1 MDRTFFKR
9 NSFLSDVSRV
19 TTVKD
24 YLDKQTGEGN
34 IPGIQYIV
42 MDSDG
47 IIFEYAGGWADI
59 KNQKPMKTST
69 TMMAYS
75 MTKTITSA
83 AILQLIEKGEMALD
97 DSVSMHLRNN
107 PYGKTITI
115 RHLLS
120 QTSGIPNPI
129 PLRWV
134 HQAEQHEKFDEDAA
148 LAKILKEYPVL
159 SFESGK
165 KYAYSNIS
173 YWLLGEI
180 IEKIS
185 GWSYQAYIRE
195 HIMAPLQLS
204 EKEMNFII
212 PDPAYH
218 AKGYLAKYSLMN
230 LLKGFLIDK
239 ELTGDY
245 EGKWLHIKDHYL
257 NGAAFGGLIGS
268 AGSFGKYLQDQ
279 LKEESVLF
287 NKDTR
292 NLFYTQQK
300 NNEGEL
306 VEMTLGWHIGYLE
319 GTKYFFKEG
328 GGGGYH
334 CEMRIYQKKR
344 IASIIMI
351 NETSASCKKYLN
363 ALDKAFLYP
372 A

>member
-1 MDRTFFKR
+1 MRKEA
-9 NSFLSDVSRV
+9 
-19 TTVKD
+19 TVKA
-24 YLDKQTGEGN
+24 YIDKGIGEGN

-42 MDSDG
+42 MDSNR
-47 IIFEYAGGWADI
+47 IIFEYANGWADI
-59 KNQKPMKTST
+59 KNQKPMKTGT

-75 MTKTITSA
+75 MTKTITAA
-83 AILQLIEKGEMALD
+83 AILQLVEKGELGLD
-97 DSVSMHLRNN
+97 DSIDLHLTCN

-120 QTSGIPNPI
+120 QTSGTPNPI

-134 HQAEQHEKFDEDAA
+134 HLAEKHEEFDEDAA
-148 LAKILKEYPVL
+148 LAKVLKGYPGL
-159 SFESGK
+159 SFEPGK

-173 YWLLGEI
+173 YWLLGKI
-180 IEKIS
+180 IEKVS
-185 GWSYQAYIRE
+185 GRTYPTYIRE
-195 HIMAPLQLS
+195 LIMAPLQLS

-230 LLKGFLIDK
+230 LLKGLLIDK
-239 ELTGDY
+239 ELIGDY

-257 NGAAFGGLIGS
+257 NGPAFGGLIGS
-268 AGSFGKYLQDQ
+268 AGSFGKFLQDQ

-287 NKDTR
+287 NKVTR

-300 NNEGEL
+300 NNAGES

-319 GTKYFFKEG
+319 GKKYFFKEG

-344 IASIIMI
+344 IASIVMI
-351 NETSASCKKYLN
+351 NETSASCKRYLN
-363 ALDKAFLYP
+363 SLDKVFLSV
-372 A
+372 

>member
-1 MDRTFFKR
+1 MKTAAAM
-9 NSFLSDVSRV
+9 N
-19 TTVKD
+19 D
-24 YLDKQTGEGN
+24 YLDKRIREGG

-42 MDSDG
+42 MDPDRV
-47 IIFEYAGGWADI
+47 IFEYADGWADI
-59 KNQKPMKTST
+59 KGQRPMKTNT

-75 MTKTITSA
+75 MTKTITAA
-83 AILQLIEKGEMALD
+83 AILQLVEKGELGLD
-97 DSVSMHLRNN
+97 DSIDLHLTNN

-134 HQAEQHEKFDEDAA
+134 HLAEKHEEFDEDAA
-148 LAKILKEYPVL
+148 LAKVLKGYPVL
-159 SFESGK
+159 SFEPGK
-165 KYAYSNIS
+165 KYSYSNIS
-173 YWLLGEI
+173 YWLLGKI
-180 IEKIS
+180 IEKVSRRTYPTHIKE
-185 GWSYQAYIRE
+185 Y
-195 HIMAPLQLS
+195 IMAPLQLS
-204 EKEMNFII
+204 ENEMNFII

-230 LLKGFLIDK
+230 LLKDYLIDK
-239 ELTGDY
+239 ELIGDY

-257 NGAAFGGLIGS
+257 NGPAFGGLIGS
-268 AGSFGKYLQDQ
+268 AGGFGKFLQDQ

-287 NKDTR
+287 NKETR
-292 NLFYTQQK
+292 ALFYTQQK
-300 NNEGEL
+300 NNAGES

-319 GTKYFFKEG
+319 GMKYFFKEG

-344 IASIIMI
+344 IASIVMI

-363 ALDKAFLYP
+363 TLDEAFLSGTF
-372 A
+372 

>member
-1 MDRTFFKR
+1 MP
-9 NSFLSDVSRV
+9 VSMRKE
-19 TTVKD
+19 TTAKD

-34 IPGIQYIV
+34 IPGIQYTV
-42 MDSDG
+42 MDSDR
-47 IIFEYAGGWADI
+47 IIFEYVGGWADI
-59 KNQKPMKTST
+59 KNQKPMKTRI

-75 MTKTITSA
+75 MTKTITAA
-83 AILQLIEKGEMALD
+83 AILQLVGKGELGLD
-97 DSVSMHLRNN
+97 DSVDLHLTCN
-107 PYGKTITI
+107 PYGKNITI

-134 HQAEQHEKFDEDAA
+134 HLAEKHQEFDEDAS
-148 LAKILKEYPVL
+148 LAKVLKGYPGL
-159 SFESGK
+159 SFEPGK

-173 YWLLGEI
+173 YWLLGKI

-185 GWSYQAYIRE
+185 GQNYPAYIRE

-212 PDPAYH
+212 PDPDYH

-239 ELTGDY
+239 ELIGDY

-268 AGSFGKYLQDQ
+268 AGSFGKFLQDQ

-287 NKDTR
+287 NKVTR

-300 NNEGEL
+300 NNAGEL

-334 CEMRIYQKKR
+334 CEMRIYEKKR

-363 ALDKAFLYP
+363 TLDNAILSTTL
-372 A
+372 